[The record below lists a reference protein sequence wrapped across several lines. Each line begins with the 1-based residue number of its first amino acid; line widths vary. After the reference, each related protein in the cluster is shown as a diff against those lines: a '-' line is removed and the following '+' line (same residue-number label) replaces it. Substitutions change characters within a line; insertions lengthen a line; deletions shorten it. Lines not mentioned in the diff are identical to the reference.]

1 MLKYIVI
8 QLDDTSVSFCH
19 YDNPKTEHG
28 LMPIDVLKNG
38 IVWAMKENLMIQFV
52 FPDYTLPVEY
62 QKLIDTVDHSSI
74 KPVGEGTD
82 ADVMVVQSWDDLDR
96 MASNDAFIVLRTSKK
111 DLFENYSRLVTVLRE
126 TSRLNVVITDIH
138 KFSDSDF
145 DTYRNIL
152 EQLVEQVK
160 KLYAN
165 GQYIQLNILTDRIS
179 LRCMNN
185 CNAGGESITLA
196 PDGKFYVCPAFYLE
210 SEGYSV
216 GDLST
221 GLDIMNPQLYR
232 LDHAPICRKCDA
244 YQCRRCVWLN
254 RKTTLEV
261 NTPSHEQCVISHLER
276 NASKHLLESLRSSE
290 TFSGYSEIPEINY
303 LDPFDV
309 IKK

>member
-19 YDNPKTEHG
+19 YDNPKAEHG

-210 SEGYSV
+210 SDGYSV

-261 NTPSHEQCVISHLER
+261 NTPSHEQCVVAHLER

>member
-210 SEGYSV
+210 SDGYSV

-261 NTPSHEQCVISHLER
+261 NTPSHEQCVVAHLER